1 MALILADRVNETTT
15 TTGTGAVTL
24 GGAVSGY
31 QSFAAVGNGNTTYY
45 TIAHQS
51 ASEWEVGIGTY
62 TASGT
67 SLSRDTVLASS
78 NSGALVPFSAGNKN
92 VFVDYPAG
100 KAVYE
105 DAANKVTGY
114 SIENSPIGASTP
126 STGAFTSITT
136 TTGTIT
142 TQPSDGIDIA
152 NKTYVDTIA
161 GSGLT
166 YHTPVN
172 YESPDSVGNLNAVYT
187 NGGTTPT
194 WTSIT
199 GTNTVNTG
207 SAHGLTEHDIIVFGS
222 TTNGI
227 TAGTAYFVKS
237 TPSAT
242 SITLSLTFDGAEINT
257 LTAGAVSITSLA
269 NAGVGAT
276 LVNAG
281 TKAALV
287 VDGVTVVVGNRVLI
301 YSQTNAFENGVYVVT
316 TVGTPDPGG
325 TNWVLTRASDAN
337 KYAPLSTSSLGKGD
351 AFYVLGGNTGK
362 GETYVLTTDGTIVF
376 GTTGLTFT
384 QISSAQVYSAGTGLT
399 LSGTTFSLTTP
410 VAVANGGTGATTS
423 TGSGSVVLSNS
434 PTLTTPN
441 LGTPSAVTL
450 SNATGLPLSTGVTG
464 NLPVTNL
471 NSGTSASSG
480 TFWRGDGVWAAGVAG
495 PTGPTGPTG
504 PIGPTGPTGLTGP
517 TGPPGSVGPTGPDG
531 PPGPTGPT
539 GSTGPIGPTGPNGPT
554 GPTGP
559 TGPPGP
565 IAGSTTQVI
574 YNNGGVAA
582 GSANLTFNGTT
593 LTANDLAVS
602 GGNLAFTSTAQRITA
617 DMSNGTVNNRFAFQ
631 TSTTN
636 GNTQVNAIPNGT
648 STISQFIAYNNAD
661 PNNASSVQI
670 AALSTA
676 TRLLAGQTG
685 TGSYLPLTFFT
696 NGSEQARIDTSGN
709 LGLGTTNPTNTAGFS
724 RQLQIEGTTA
734 ALTLSGTTG
743 TGKYTFGVPGV
754 NAVGLWDNTASAYRW
769 YVDSSGNFTVA
780 SAVTSTRINPRA
792 ISAASA
798 SSLTPDVAVA
808 DQYAYTALAANLT
821 INAPTG
827 TPVDG
832 QKLLFRIL
840 DNGTTRTLTW
850 NATFTVIG
858 AVLPTSTTANKMIYV
873 GCIYN
878 AANTRWDVIAVTTQ
892 A

>member
-1 MALILADRVNETTT
+1 
-15 TTGTGAVTL
+15 
-24 GGAVSGY
+24 
-31 QSFAAVGNGNTTYY
+31 
-45 TIAHQS
+45 
-51 ASEWEVGIGTY
+51 
-62 TASGT
+62 
-67 SLSRDTVLASS
+67 
-78 NSGALVPFSAGNKN
+78 
-92 VFVDYPAG
+92 
-100 KAVYE
+100 
-105 DAANKVTGY
+105 
-114 SIENSPIGASTP
+114 
-126 STGAFTSITT
+126 
-136 TTGTIT
+136 
-142 TQPSDGIDIA
+142 
-152 NKTYVDTIA
+152 
-161 GSGLT
+161 
-166 YHTPVN
+166 
-172 YESPDSVGNLNAVYT
+172 
-187 NGGTTPT
+187 
-194 WTSIT
+194 
-199 GTNTVNTG
+199 
-207 SAHGLTEHDIIVFGS
+207 
-222 TTNGI
+222 
-227 TAGTAYFVKS
+227 
-237 TPSAT
+237 
-242 SITLSLTFDGAEINT
+242 
-257 LTAGAVSITSLA
+257 
-269 NAGVGAT
+269 
-276 LVNAG
+276 
-281 TKAALV
+281 
-287 VDGVTVVVGNRVLI
+287 
-301 YSQTNAFENGVYVVT
+301 
-316 TVGTPDPGG
+316 
-325 TNWVLTRASDAN
+325 
-337 KYAPLSTSSLGKGD
+337 
-351 AFYVLGGNTGK
+351 
-362 GETYVLTTDGTIVF
+362 
-376 GTTGLTFT
+376 
-384 QISSAQVYSAGTGLT
+384 
-399 LSGTTFSLTTP
+399 
-410 VAVANGGTGATTS
+410 
-423 TGSGSVVLSNS
+423 
-434 PTLTTPN
+434 
-441 LGTPSAVTL
+441 
-450 SNATGLPLSTGVTG
+450 
-464 NLPVTNL
+464 
-471 NSGTSASSG
+471 
-480 TFWRGDGVWAAGVAG
+480 
-495 PTGPTGPTG
+495 
-504 PIGPTGPTGLTGP
+504 
-517 TGPPGSVGPTGPDG
+517 
-531 PPGPTGPT
+531 
-539 GSTGPIGPTGPNGPT
+539 
-554 GPTGP
+554 
-559 TGPPGP
+559 
-565 IAGSTTQVI
+565 
-574 YNNGGVAA
+574 VAA